1 MKIMQAENKEKRR
14 LLLLAVAKTVK
25 ELRINTGKSISLISN
40 ELNVSKSIWSDVE
53 LAKSD
58 LQFSTFWR
66 IAEALEISPEELV
79 KKIKQNLS
87 ENISFIE

>member
-1 MKIMQAENKEKRR
+1 MQAENKEKRR

-25 ELRINTGKSISLISN
+25 DLRINTGKSISLISN

-53 LAKSD
+53 LGKSD
-58 LQFSTFWR
+58 MQFSTFWR
-66 IAEALEISPEELV
+66 IAEALDVAPEELV
-79 KKIKQNLS
+79 KKIKQNLT

>member
-25 ELRINTGKSISLISN
+25 DLRIITGKSISLISN

-58 LQFSTFWR
+58 MQFSTFWR
-66 IAEALEISPEELV
+66 IAEALEIAPEELV
-79 KKIKQNLS
+79 KKIKQNLT

>member
-25 ELRINTGKSISLISN
+25 DLRINTGKSISLISN

-58 LQFSTFWR
+58 MQFSTFWR
-66 IAEALEISPEELV
+66 IAEALEIAPEELV
-79 KKIKQNLS
+79 KKIKQNLT